1 MIELQA
7 AKIAR
12 NFGAELLFEDI
23 SLQIQTHDR
32 VGLLGRN
39 GTGKSTI
46 LKILAGIEKPDAG
59 QVSLARDKQ
68 VGYLDQYALQKSH
81 RTIWDEMLPC
91 FDKERGLLAAHD
103 RTAQKIASS
112 STMVDEALYQE
123 LLMELDSLQQ
133 QIDLTDAYNYEAEI
147 KIVLNGFRFFQEDYD
162 RSITTLSGGQ
172 QTRLALAKL
181 LLQKPDILILDEP
194 TNHLDI
200 ETLAWLENY
209 LITRRTTLIVVS
221 HDQYFLDKICTKI
234 YELSPNHLEF
244 YNGNY
249 SFYLKERV
257 TRYETRL
264 KAFDKQQ
271 KEIAKLEDFVA
282 KNIVRAST
290 TKRAQSR
297 RKQLEKMDRLE
308 RPKQNKRD
316 MHLQFSTIEDSGKDV
331 LSLQDLSI
339 GYDHPLA
346 TDIELELTRQEAIAI
361 VGPNGIGK
369 STLLKTILGKI
380 PPIYGEIRVGTKV
393 SFGYYDQ
400 QQQSLTAKKTILA
413 ELWDGHPTLP
423 EEAIRTLLGS
433 FLFSGEDVL
442 KTIGQLSGGER
453 ARVSLAKLALD
464 HDNTLL
470 LDEPTNHLDIDS
482 KEVLEDALQS
492 FDGTLLFVS
501 HDRFFINQIATSILE
516 LDGTS
521 SRLYPGD
528 FDYYQEK
535 KAEEKA
541 IAELLEEEKAKNNP
555 ISDTTLTTN
564 EQDFQDQKK
573 KARAE
578 RQLKRRLASVEEAL
592 EAIQTEKTAI
602 HLDLENPDTYTDAE
616 KMKSLQ
622 ADLSTLDKKEAQLE
636 EEWTTIGMELEEWQ

>member
-1 MIELQA
+1 M
-7 AKIAR
+7 
-12 NFGAELLFEDI
+12 
-23 SLQIQTHDR
+23 
-32 VGLLGRN
+32 
-39 GTGKSTI
+39 
-46 LKILAGIEKPDAG
+46 
-59 QVSLARDKQ
+59 
-68 VGYLDQYALQKSH
+68 
-81 RTIWDEMLPC
+81 
-91 FDKERGLLAAHD
+91 
-103 RTAQKIASS
+103 
-112 STMVDEALYQE
+112 
-123 LLMELDSLQQ
+123 
-133 QIDLTDAYNYEAEI
+133 
-147 KIVLNGFRFFQEDYD
+147 
-162 RSITTLSGGQ
+162 
-172 QTRLALAKL
+172 
-181 LLQKPDILILDEP
+181 
-194 TNHLDI
+194 
-200 ETLAWLENY
+200 
-209 LITRRTTLIVVS
+209 
-221 HDQYFLDKICTKI
+221 
-234 YELSPNHLEF
+234 
-244 YNGNY
+244 
-249 SFYLKERV
+249 
-257 TRYETRL
+257 
-264 KAFDKQQ
+264 
-271 KEIAKLEDFVA
+271 
-282 KNIVRAST
+282 
-290 TKRAQSR
+290 
-297 RKQLEKMDRLE
+297 
-308 RPKQNKRD
+308 
-316 MHLQFSTIEDSGKDV
+316 

-380 PPIYGEIRVGTKV
+380 PPIYGGIRVGTKV

-453 ARVSLAKLALD
+453 ARVSLAKLALA

-555 ISDTTLTTN
+555 ISDTALTTN

>member
-81 RTIWDEMLPC
+81 RTIWDEMLSC

-112 STMVDEALYQE
+112 STMVDETLYQE

-249 SFYLKERV
+249 SFYLKERA

-541 IAELLEEEKAKNNP
+541 IAELLEEEKAKKNP